1 MEGIKVS
8 LATKEANRIL
18 TNMKC
23 LGIIE
28 KSGLTQNDINR
39 GKYLISSPSIN
50 EFESGAVQT
59 YEFIKQIIV
68 GNGYDAEFICS
79 QNVYR
84 EMNNTSRII
93 TISRCSPSLNDDLV
107 SWCRLHNKLFHY
119 CSNNDVFALVI

>member
-1 MEGIKVS
+1 MC

-28 KSGLTQNDINR
+28 KSESTQNDINC
-39 GKYLISSPSIN
+39 GTYLISSVPTH
-50 EFESGAVQT
+50 ELESGAGQT
-59 YEFIKQIIV
+59 YEIIKQIIA

-79 QNVYR
+79 QNIHL
-84 EMNNTSRII
+84 EMDNTSRII
-93 TISRCSPSLNDDLV
+93 TISECSPALNDDLV

-119 CSNNDVFALVI
+119 CSDNDVFALVI